1 MANGLVG
8 SEPSGIST
16 YDVVP
21 LFTPDA
27 NGNLVIA
34 TSESATV
41 ATYVLDTNGECV
53 VIIGDISKDSSGAPT
68 GLSGAG
74 LASRKTGGWVQL

>member
-1 MANGLVG
+1 MTNGLIG
-8 SEPSGIST
+8 TAPSGIST

-21 LFTPDA
+21 LFTPDE

-34 TSESATV
+34 TSDAATV
-41 ATYVLDTNGECV
+41 ATYVLDPSGECV
-53 VIIGDISKDSSGAPT
+53 VIIGDISADNTGAST

-74 LASRKTGGWVQL
+74 LASKKTGNWVQL

>member
-1 MANGLVG
+1 MANGLIG
-8 SEPSGIST
+8 TEPSGIST

-21 LFTPDA
+21 LFTPDE

-34 TSESATV
+34 TSDLATV
-41 ATYVLDTNGECV
+41 ATYVLGTGGECV
-53 VIIGDISKDSSGAPT
+53 AIIGDISKDNTGAST

-74 LASRKTGGWVQL
+74 LASKMTGSWVQL

>member
-1 MANGLVG
+1 MANGLIG
-8 SEPSGIST
+8 AAPSGISM

-21 LFTPDA
+21 LFTPDE

-34 TSESATV
+34 TSGTATV
-41 ATYVLDTNGECV
+41 ATYVLDTGGECV
-53 VIIGDISKDSSGAPT
+53 AIIGDISKDNTGTDT

-74 LASRKTGGWVQL
+74 LASKKTGIWVQL